1 MKKIGYRW
9 FFIAAPAFS
18 ILAIAGCHEDGD
30 EVDGV
35 LAIISGVFELVLGII
50 AVSS

>member
-1 MKKIGYRW
+1 MKNIGYRW
-9 FFIAAPAFS
+9 LAFS
-18 ILAIAGCHEDGD
+18 APVLSLMTFAGCHEDGD